1 MMSKSAVLFKIKKPL
16 KILDLKINNL
26 KKNQVL
32 VKHIYSGFCSS
43 QYGEISGVKGKDFF
57 LPHCL
62 GHESCGTI
70 FKLPE
75 NLKNKFKLNDL
86 VVCHW
91 MKNPGKDC
99 SEISYTDEKTNQK
112 INSGKITT
120 FSQFSVL
127 SSNRITVVKKKYN
140 KKYLPLMGC
149 SIPVAIS
156 TLENIA
162 KIRKNKNI
170 LILGSGALGLP
181 MLHWSKIHMLDKIH
195 VFDKKIKALKLAS
208 FFGANKTF
216 NKLNKILQ
224 NNLNNNIYDYIVDT
238 SGSSKLINKILN
250 FNIRCKF
257 IFLGVPSSNEKIKL
271 NSLKI
276 NYGLRLLG
284 SYGGNYCP
292 NKKLEKYLK
301 ILLETKFP
309 FKKYITKVYKFHE
322 INKLIKDFKRNK
334 ILGKAIIKMN

>member
-1 MMSKSAVLFKIKKPL
+1 MLTKSAVLFKIKKPL
-16 KILDLKINNL
+16 KIVNLKINQL
-26 KKNQVL
+26 KRNQVL

-43 QYGEISGVKGKDFF
+43 QYGEVSGVKGKDFF

-70 FKLPE
+70 VKLPK

-91 MKNPGKDC
+91 MKNSGKDC
-99 SEISYTDEKTNQK
+99 GEISYTADKTNQK

-120 FSQFSVL
+120 FSKYSVV
-127 SSNRITVVKKKYN
+127 SSNRITVVKKKFK

-162 KIRKNKNI
+162 KIKKDKNI

-181 MLHWSKIHMLDKIH
+181 MLHWSKIHKLGKIH
-195 VFDKKIKALKLAS
+195 ILDKKIKALKLACV
-208 FFGANKTF
+208 FGANKTF
-216 NKLNKILQ
+216 NKLNKILL
-224 NNLNNNIYDYIVDT
+224 NNLSNNIYDYIVDT
-238 SGSSKLINKILN
+238 SGSSKLINKILDY
-250 FNIRCKF
+250 NIRCKF
-257 IFLGVPSSNEKIKL
+257 IFLGVPSSREKIKL

-276 NYGLRLLG
+276 NYGLKLLG
-284 SYGGNYCP
+284 SYGGNYYP
-292 NKKLEKYLK
+292 DQNLEKYLE
-301 ILLETKFP
+301 ILIKTKFP
-309 FKKYITKVYKFHE
+309 FERYITKIYRLNE
-322 INKLIKDFKRNK
+322 INKPIRDFKNNK
-334 ILGKAIIKMN
+334 ILGKALIKIN